1 VVPRGRRDVW
11 HAAFGDFEFAGDV
24 RLAEVVALYGAAG
37 QHGERDERT
46 LAEALRQALGRA
58 PAEGD
63 VAVVGGLRLSVSEM
77 ERGRITRVGLHLP
90 RTRPPRD

>member
-1 VVPRGRRDVW
+1 
-11 HAAFGDFEFAGDV
+11 V
-24 RLAEVVALYGAAG
+24 RLADVAGLYGAAG
-37 QHGERDERT
+37 PHGESDERT

-90 RTRPPRD
+90 RTRVGRG

>member
-1 VVPRGRRDVW
+1 
-11 HAAFGDFEFAGDV
+11 V
-24 RLAEVVALYGAAG
+24 RLAEVVARYAAAG
-37 QHGERDERT
+37 EHGESDERT

-63 VAVVGGLRLSVSEM
+63 VAVVRGLRLSVSEM